1 MNITTTICLAYLTFY
16 AGTLQ
21 ATVSPTAK
29 SRPNVVIVIADDQTW
44 SDAGCYGN
52 SDVKTPHIDRLAKE
66 GLKFNLAF
74 TATAMCSPTRQQLY
88 TGLFPV
94 RSGAY
99 PNHSQVRKGT
109 QSFVHYFKEA
119 GYRVGLCGKK
129 HIGPKTSF
137 PFTTI
142 TKDKLAA
149 FVAEPKPFLL
159 VYASDSPHRP
169 WTAGDASQYDPQSL
183 TLPPYMYDNQQTRT
197 SLSDYYAEITDFD
210 RELATVDQAVA
221 LTNKKDNTIFIYT
234 SEQGAQF
241 PYGKWTCYDIGLHVG
256 FIMRWPNHIAAN
268 TQTDALVQYVD
279 VVPTLLE
286 LCGIQIPTDLDG
298 RSFANVALGRKD
310 KHQRY
315 VFGVHTTRGIIQ
327 GSASYPIRSVRTKQ
341 FKLILNLNHTVAF
354 QNIVTRGDGNPAWA
368 SWVKA
373 ALTDPI
379 AKSLVDGYMRR
390 PAVEFYDVAADPF
403 ERTNLADLPQ
413 HQKEVTRLTRIL
425 TNWMEQQGDQGHA
438 TEMLVK
444 AHPSVAGK

>member
-1 MNITTTICLAYLTFY
+1 MKIATTICLVYLSLSAYRH
-16 AGTLQ
+16 Q
-21 ATVSPTAK
+21 AIASPDPT
-29 SRPNVVIVIADDQTW
+29 SRPNIVIVIADDQTW

-52 SDVKTPHIDRLAKE
+52 VDVNTPHIDSLAKE
-66 GLKFNLAF
+66 GLKFNFAF

-109 QSFVHYFKEA
+109 QSFVHYFNKA
-119 GYRVGLCGKK
+119 GYRVGLCGKR
-129 HIGPKTSF
+129 HIGPADSF
-137 PFTTI
+137 PFTTVA
-142 TKDKLAA
+142 KDNLAA
-149 FVAEPKPFLL
+149 FVANPEPFLL
-159 VYASDSPHRP
+159 VYASNSPHRP

-183 TLPPYMYDNQQTRT
+183 TLPSYIYDNQQTRT
-197 SLSDYYAEITDFD
+197 ILADYYAEITDFD
-210 RELATVDQAVA
+210 RELATVDQAVSLA
-221 LTNKKDNTIFIYT
+221 NKKDDTIFIYT

-286 LCGIQIPTDLDG
+286 LCGIQIPADLDG

-315 VFGVHTTRGIIQ
+315 VYGVHTTRGIIQ
-327 GSASYPIRSVRTKQ
+327 GSTSYPIRSVRTRQ

-373 ALTDPI
+373 AQTDLF
-379 AKSLVDGYMRR
+379 AKTLVDGYMHR
-390 PAVEFYDVAADPF
+390 PAVEFYNVVTDPL
-403 ERTNLADLPQ
+403 ERTNLAELPQ
-413 HQKEVTRLTRIL
+413 HQKEIARLSKVL
-425 TNWMEQQGDQGHA
+425 ANWMQQQGDQGHA

-444 AHPSVAGK
+444 AHKSVAGE

>member
-1 MNITTTICLAYLTFY
+1 MNIVANICLVYLSLS
-16 AGTLQ
+16 ACVLQ
-21 ATVSPTAK
+21 ATTRPAPEV
-29 SRPNVVIVIADDQTW
+29 RPNVVIVIADDQTW

-52 SDVKTPHIDRLAKE
+52 SDVNTPNIDQLAKE

-119 GYRVGLCGKK
+119 GYRVGLCGKR
-129 HIGPKTSF
+129 HIGPADSF
-137 PFTTI
+137 PFTNV

-149 FVAEPKPFLL
+149 FVANPEPFLL

-169 WTAGDASQYDPQSL
+169 WTSGDASQYDPRSL

-197 SLSDYYAEITDFD
+197 ALVDYYAEVTDFD
-210 RELATVDQAVA
+210 RELATVDHAVSLA
-221 LTNKKDNTIFIYT
+221 KKKDDTIFIYT

-241 PYGKWTCYDIGLHVG
+241 PFGKWTCYDIGLHVG

-268 TQTDALVQYVD
+268 SQSDALVQYVD

-286 LCGIQIPTDLDG
+286 LCDIQIPDDLDG
-298 RSFANVALGRKD
+298 RSFADVVLGRKD
-310 KHQRY
+310 QHQRY

-327 GSASYPIRSVRTKQ
+327 GSDSYPIRSVRTRQ
-341 FKLILNLNHTVAF
+341 FKLILNLNHTVTF
-354 QNIVTRGDGNPAWA
+354 HNIVTRGGGNPAWA
-368 SWVKA
+368 SWVQA
-373 ALTDPI
+373 AQTDPI
-379 AKSLVDGYMRR
+379 AKTLVNGYMRR
-390 PAVEFYDVAADPF
+390 PAIEFYDLAADPF
-403 ERTNLADLPQ
+403 ERTNIADLPQ
-413 HQKEVTRLTRIL
+413 HQKEIARLSKVL
-425 TNWMEQQGDQGHA
+425 KSWMRQQGDQGHA

-444 AHPSVAGK
+444 AHKSVSGK

>member
-1 MNITTTICLAYLTFY
+1 MNTATTICLAYLSLS

-21 ATVSPTAK
+21 ATASPAAQVH
-29 SRPNVVIVIADDQTW
+29 PNIVIVIADDQTW

-52 SDVKTPHIDRLAKE
+52 SDVNTPHIDRLAKE
-66 GLKFNLAF
+66 GLKFNFAF

-109 QSFVHYFKEA
+109 RSFVHYFKEA
-119 GYRVGLCGKK
+119 GYRVGLCGKR
-129 HIGPKTSF
+129 HIGPADSF
-137 PFTTI
+137 PFTTVA
-142 TKDKLAA
+142 KDKLAT
-149 FVAEPKPFLL
+149 FVAESKPFLL
-159 VYASDSPHRP
+159 VYASNSPHRP
-169 WTAGDASQYDPQSL
+169 WTAGDASQYDPQSF

-197 SLSDYYAEITDFD
+197 VLAEYYAEITDFD
-210 RELATVDQAVA
+210 RELATVDQAISLA
-221 LTNKKDNTIFIYT
+221 NKKDDTIFIYT

-256 FIMRWPNHIAAN
+256 FIMRWPNHITAN

-286 LCGIQIPTDLDG
+286 LCGIQVPADLDG

-310 KHQRY
+310 QHQRY
-315 VFGVHTTRGIIQ
+315 VFGAHTTRGIIQ
-327 GSASYPIRSVRTKQ
+327 GSVSYPIRSVRTRQ

-354 QNIVTRGDGNPAWA
+354 QNIVTRGNGNPAWA
-368 SWVKA
+368 SWVTA
-373 ALTDPI
+373 AETDPI
-379 AKSLVDGYMRR
+379 ARRLVDGYMRR
-390 PAVEFYDVAADPF
+390 PAVEFYDIAADPL

-413 HQKEVTRLTRIL
+413 YQKEISRLSKVL
-425 TNWMEQQGDQGHA
+425 KNWMQQQGDQGHA

-444 AHPSVAGK
+444 AHKTVADE